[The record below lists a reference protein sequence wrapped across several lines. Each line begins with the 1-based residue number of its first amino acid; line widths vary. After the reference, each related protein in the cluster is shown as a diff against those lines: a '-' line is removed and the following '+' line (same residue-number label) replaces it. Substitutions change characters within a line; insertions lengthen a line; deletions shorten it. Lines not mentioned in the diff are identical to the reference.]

1 MNSNKPLTLLSHD
14 KTDNYTDSLSSCKM
28 SVSDF
33 KSQSEQSIDAY
44 NDKCDDRNTTKN
56 KIKIKTLCT
65 FKILARMFEF
75 IFATESSIM
84 NMARIGLAMRPTE

>member
-1 MNSNKPLTLLSHD
+1 
-14 KTDNYTDSLSSCKM
+14 M

-44 NDKCDDRNTTKN
+44 NDQYDDRNTTEN
-56 KIKIKTLCT
+56 KIKVKTLYT
-65 FKILARMFEF
+65 FKTLARMFEF

-84 NMARIGLAMRPTE
+84 YMARIGLAMRLTE